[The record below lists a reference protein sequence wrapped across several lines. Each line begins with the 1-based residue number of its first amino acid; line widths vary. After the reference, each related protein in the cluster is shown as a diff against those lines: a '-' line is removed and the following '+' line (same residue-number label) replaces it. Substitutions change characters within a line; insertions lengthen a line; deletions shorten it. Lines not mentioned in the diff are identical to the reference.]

1 MAGYFTTMRES
12 AMLKKTM
19 KSMARVHW
27 EKNRPKMVAHL
38 KANNVYETALENN
51 ARIAN
56 DVLSSKLRLGA
67 DPQAAEKYVLMT
79 WICLPDEEAEPI
91 LDSDIMPFSQP
102 DEELAGSLPPQDLT
116 KVWNAS
122 EHF

>member
-1 MAGYFTTMRES
+1 
-12 AMLKKTM
+12 M
-19 KSMARVHW
+19 KSMARSHW

-38 KANNVYETALENN
+38 KANNTYETALENN

-79 WICLPDEEAEPI
+79 WICLPDEETEPI

-102 DEELAGSLPPQDLT
+102 DEERAGSLSPNDLI
-116 KVWNAS
+116 NARNAP
-122 EHF
+122 ERFRKNDLNR